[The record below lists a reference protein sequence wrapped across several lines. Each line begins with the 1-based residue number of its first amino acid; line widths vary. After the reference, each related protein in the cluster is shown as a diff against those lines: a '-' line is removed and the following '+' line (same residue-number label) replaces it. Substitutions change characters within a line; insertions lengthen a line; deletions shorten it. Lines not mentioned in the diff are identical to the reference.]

1 MLACVLSAGAAA
13 AVDAPP
19 PDHGRRLT
27 DPDLDAALA
36 VDEATGRVLY
46 ARNADAPRHPA
57 SLTKMMTLYLL
68 FETLRD
74 RAVRLDTAFRVS
86 ANAAVQ
92 PRSHIRLRAGE
103 TISAE
108 MAIQAIAVGSA
119 NDAAVTVAEALGG
132 SEAHFAQMMTAK
144 ARQLGMAHT
153 VFHNA
158 TGLPDDLQQ
167 TTATDLAV
175 LARHLIHDFPQYF
188 GYFQMQQMTW
198 RGEDYNTHNSLL
210 ANYAGADGI
219 KTGYTDASG
228 YNLVGT
234 AQRGGRRVI
243 AVVMGGLTAEKRDE
257 AMVALL
263 DDSFA
268 VAPVA
273 PAPIVAIVVP
283 RRRALDPPVTFI
295 LVEKKPTRSQ
305 CTPIALG
312 AAVVDPL
319 SPLLWPLA
327 AIACAVVR

>member
-1 MLACVLSAGAAA
+1 MSAGAAA
-13 AVDAPP
+13 ADHPP
-19 PDHGRRLT
+19 PDHGRRFT

-36 VDEATGRVLY
+36 IDDATGQVLY
-46 ARNADAPRHPA
+46 ARNADVPRHPA

-68 FETLRD
+68 FEKLRD
-74 RAVRLDTAFRVS
+74 HAVRLDTAFAVS
-86 ANAAVQ
+86 ANAASQ
-92 PRSHIRLRAGE
+92 PRSHIRLRAGG
-103 TISAE
+103 TISVD

-132 SEAHFAQMMTAK
+132 SEAHFANAMTAK

-158 TGLPDDLQQ
+158 TGLPDDGQL
-167 TTATDLAV
+167 TTAADLAI

-188 GYFQMQQMTW
+188 GYFRMQQMTW

-210 ANYAGADGI
+210 ANYAGADGL

-257 AMVALL
+257 ATIALL
-263 DDSFA
+263 DDAFA
-268 VAPVA
+268 AAPIAPAPVA
-273 PAPIVAIVVP
+273 IALP
-283 RRRALDPPVTFI
+283 RRPLPPSLQTRPVARAAP
-295 LVEKKPTRSQ
+295 Q
-305 CTPIALG
+305 CTPMAAG
-312 AAVVDPL
+312 AAAVDPL

-327 AIACAVVR
+327 AIACAVIR